1 MCVCVS
7 VNVCTGV
14 QRGSVKRGKGGVKE
28 RLIEERYR
36 VRFLKSPESQGMGGK
51 KRKKNQALREA
62 ESEKAARLLV
72 VCAPTPDNQKTWQKE
87 ANGIIPHPYI
97 NWQSLIQPS
106 AHTHTHTHTHTKQR
120 HTQHFWCSRLLWMD
134 GGMLSAECQVFSHKS
149 LGDE

>member
-1 MCVCVS
+1 MRSVSNITRCKTGVFVCVCVS

-106 AHTHTHTHTHTKQR
+106 AHTHTHTHTQSNATHNTSDVLGY
-120 HTQHFWCSRLLWMD
+120 CGWME
-134 GGMLSAECQVFSHKS
+134 GC
-149 LGDE
+149 